1 VTGVSDAAM
10 TETMKRSYGNAA
22 RQILGYIIAA
32 GCLVWVFHDV
42 HGGQLLVQARSIR
55 WEWVAIAVALDVLSY
70 VCQGVRWRFLLEPA
84 GGISLMRAT
93 QAIYAGLFVN
103 EIVPL
108 RAGELV
114 RAYFVSR
121 WRAIAFMDV
130 LPSIAVERFFD
141 GIWLAVGIGLT
152 AIFVRLPEN
161 LIRAADVLGAVVLLA
176 VALLVA
182 LVIRWKRAP
191 AGPPPGPEGGW
202 KPLRILVTFL
212 GRLARGIGEIG
223 MSRYFYYSL
232 FSSPLIFVCQI
243 LAFWCVMEACG
254 LGLPP
259 WTGAAVFMILYFGT
273 AIPNAPSNIGTYQF
287 FTVLGLSLFGV
298 EKTTAAGF
306 SVAVFV
312 ILTVPLWVLG
322 IAAIART
329 GMRLK
334 DVRSEIGALISRGG
348 ERS

>member
-1 VTGVSDAAM
+1 MAEA
-10 TETMKRSYGNAA
+10 MKRSYGNVA
-22 RQILGYIIAA
+22 RQTLGYLIAA

-42 HGGQLLVQARSIR
+42 DGGELLAQARSIR
-55 WEWVAIAVALDVLSY
+55 WDWVAAAIALDVLSY
-70 VCQGVRWRFLLEPA
+70 VCQGVRWRFLLQPA
-84 GGISLMRAT
+84 GGISLLRAT
-93 QAIYAGLFVN
+93 QAIYAGLFTN

-114 RAYFVSR
+114 RAYLVSR

-152 AIFVRLPEN
+152 AIFVRLPDN
-161 LIRAADVLGAVVLLA
+161 LIRAADVLGVAVLLA
-176 VALLVA
+176 AALLVA
-182 LVIRWKRAP
+182 LVIRRKRE
-191 AGPPPGPEGGW
+191 PGPRPGSEKLP
-202 KPLRILVTFL
+202 KPLRFL
-212 GRLARGIGEIG
+212 ATLLDRLARGIGGIG

-232 FSSPLIFVCQI
+232 FSSPLIFACQI

-254 LGLPP
+254 LGLPLS
-259 WTGAAVFMILYFGT
+259 TGAAVFMILYFGT
-273 AIPNAPSNIGTYQF
+273 AVPNAPSNLGTYQF

-312 ILTVPLWVLG
+312 ILTVPLWIMG
-322 IAAIART
+322 IAAIAGT

-334 DVRSEIGALISRGG
+334 DIRNEIGAVISRNR